1 MPPLTSAAVR
11 AAPSLI
17 SPRRRARLGVIATVI
32 AGIAI
37 ITGGCAAAAPTN
49 PSATPT
55 PVAAPP
61 VLRAERDPGLVPP
74 TDPGIVGLVDAG
86 WAARVAAAT
95 GIPERA
101 VLAYA
106 GASIFVENQ
115 NDRCHIGWNTL
126 AGVGE
131 VESHHGNING
141 STLDAAGNATPPIYG
156 IPLDGQAVNNIPD
169 SDKGAIDGDPT
180 IDRAVGPMQF
190 IPQSWRNWGI
200 DGSAN
205 GVLDPQNID
214 DAVLST
220 ANYLCHAGGD
230 LAVPDGWRTAIAA
243 YNDARPYAAS
253 VSAVA
258 IRYAAA
264 ATAVG
269 LG

>member
-1 MPPLTSAAVR
+1 MPNANPSRRISLRVLLPAVV
-11 AAPSLI
+11 
-17 SPRRRARLGVIATVI
+17 GVVLLAS
-32 AGIAI
+32 
-37 ITGGCAAAAPTN
+37 GCAGEPSTN

-61 VLRAERDPGLVPP
+61 VLRAERAPEAVPP
-74 TDPGIVGLVDAG
+74 TDPGILGLVDAG
-86 WAARVAAAT
+86 WAAKVAAAT

-106 GASIFVENQ
+106 GATIFVENQ

-141 STLDAAGNATPPIYG
+141 STLNAAGDETPPVFG
-156 IPLDGQAVNNIPD
+156 IPLNGQAVNNIPD
-169 SDKGAIDGDPT
+169 SDKGVIDGDAT

-190 IPQSWRNWGI
+190 IPDSWRNWGI

-205 GVLDPQNID
+205 GVIDPQNID
-214 DAVLST
+214 DAVLAT
-220 ANYLCHAGGD
+220 ANYLCHAGKD
-230 LAVPDGWRTAIAA
+230 LADPDGWRRAIAA

-253 VSAVA
+253 VSAAA
-258 IRYAAA
+258 IRYADAA
-264 ATAVG
+264 RAAG
-269 LG
+269 LAK